1 MIPQVPDF
9 PGLLSVTQETR
20 QYDRWTGYVYPVAGY
35 VGNTAFIKKEGP
47 IYMPYLNKVEI
58 FIITRQ

>member
-20 QYDRWTGYVYPVAGY
+20 QYDRRTGYVYPVAGY
-35 VGNTAFIKKEGP
+35 VGNTAFIKTEGSGH
-47 IYMPYLNKVEI
+47 MPYINKVEI
-58 FIITRQ
+58 FIITR